1 MDRKRLFITELQ
13 AMVITIVLLLVSLSV
28 PDISV
33 ALLRTSL
40 LLSIGLVR
48 ISGLVP
54 VVPKQAAQ
62 REGSARSNAIQIKT
76 TA

>member
-62 REGSARSNAIQIKT
+62 REESARSNAIQIKT

>member
-1 MDRKRLFITELQ
+1 
-13 AMVITIVLLLVSLSV
+13 MVITIVLLPVSLFVQDTSA
-28 PDISV
+28 
-33 ALLRTSL
+33 ALPKTNL
-40 LLSIGLVR
+40 LLSIGLAR
-48 ISGLVP
+48 TYGLVP